1 MNEWASKI
9 LSVFPADRA
18 KADLD
23 QFIMEVNNDQA
34 EQMYYHVRLVR
45 EITFF
50 WQISDDF
57 PSFL

>member
-9 LSVFPADRA
+9 LSVFPADRV

-34 EQMYYHVRLVR
+34 EQMYFHVSILTLFTNRKLM
-45 EITFF
+45 E
-50 WQISDDF
+50 
-57 PSFL
+57 FLLGAV